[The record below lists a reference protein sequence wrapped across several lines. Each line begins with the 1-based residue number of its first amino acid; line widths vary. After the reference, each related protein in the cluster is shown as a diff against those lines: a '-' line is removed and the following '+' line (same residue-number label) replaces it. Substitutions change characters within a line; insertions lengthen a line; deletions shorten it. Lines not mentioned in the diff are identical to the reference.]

1 MLAQSVITEC
11 SSIVRGIGINYS
23 GAV

>member
-1 MLAQSVITEC
+1 MSAPSITAGC